1 MKIIKVG
8 EINYKEWISSYK
20 KAKKEYLQKCA
31 EKGINIDP
39 NFVGREV
46 VLEDV
51 LKYLREEFKGVVLC
65 GISGM
70 GKTSLAN
77 QVCGQLMYSKPAW
90 KIIIINQREKS
101 ELNELLVE
109 LISELSE
116 ELCIEEHMQLL
127 SETNTSHLRI
137 QCSILM
143 QELID
148 RQSNMLILLDNIDGH
163 CDGSTKQNEFCQF
176 MKEILHKIPLT
187 SNVKFLLTVGK
198 KLSNI
203 TKISNERNFLFDKQ
217 MVEQELKPLT
227 GEDTARVLRKISHKS
242 EKDLPGSVC
251 DGVHSICGG
260 IPFSVSMVGDLI
272 KNGFTAD
279 KLLSGLQRQPQ
290 TVPMDTFLQK
300 SFQMLETSPQMH
312 ELKTLLVRFSVFQ
325 TARFNIQAAVSVGF
339 DTEKEVTFRR
349 PGMSVKD
356 PTLRDNMW
364 IKLQQ
369 LKSHFLLEVDDA
381 FSSLGRKKRSA
392 EKLYSLH
399 PLVAKYVM
407 SLCREDEN
415 LRLERESAKFQFLK
429 HYCTEIEKL
438 GESSDKDPL
447 IARNIMDANMV
458 HIKQFFNIIRQEA
471 TLLTKYLP
479 QKDPNKHRKSSSV
492 AVQRRRIWKIA
503 DWAIS
508 SLERKLFARRQ
519 AELEKEGK
527 NLFSYIYWRSLEAES
542 LLTQDRIQQT
552 LQLLDGVT
560 SELGIV
566 TDDTVCSK
574 VDGWNQPPDEEIPA
588 WATFYMVKGRLY
600 FMKSRNNNEKV
611 LHERAMDF
619 LTIAEKL
626 FEGQTKSRKGEVLYS
641 RKYFQTDLADVKNLE
656 GCVFFLMKLYE
667 KSMPCHEAA
676 YNLIL
681 KLTGNQLHKNL
692 TEYRSNVAACYHQ
705 LALDTDKPE
714 DTAKRSMLFQ
724 KALKFYDQ
732 SVRNNKQ
739 MRCEM
744 MPSQAGTLR
753 NRAEIYY
760 KQELL
765 EKALEDGKHVLKIVR
780 NLYVPPHIEITLAL
794 ERLAHYHLK
803 IGKKKQK
810 ELDVDGQ
817 DHLEKAMQYYDEV
830 LMQITNGGLPIEN
843 NDARTYRH
851 VRDNHIKVMKLLRY
865 EHRLIEDRV
874 KDYQAFEEGKY
885 NKSIQ
890 HNLQHDLDF
899 VPAEF
904 LKKAIEEGAVFV
916 PHKMDD
922 SDSESSET
930 SSSEASHSSS
940 SSKSS
945 SRGAESPNRMMD
957 VDQVI
962 ALKRQD
968 SGLEETEMS
977 DEELRHTENSE
988 VVGKDS
994 EKFEKNDMEIDM
1006 EGGKIPDR
1014 GNLIASGSEEDSVFD
1029 KRTDTESKRKTFR
1042 KKSSSSLTRQASIDL
1057 PDVVEVDESQGDVQV
1072 VELREP
1078 STSSFTDSARGSW
1091 SSSVSTSSFDSHRRS
1106 STNDSRESWRGSR
1119 LSASFGSQKCHETWS
1134 STASDDSTFSG
1145 AQKRRE
1151 NFSNTGSQDSVTSQ
1165 MGRLLCLEDLE
1176 ENVDDDAVDKP
1187 TAKRKKTDH
1196 Q

>member
-1 MKIIKVG
+1 MLPTRPKLESEDSSFDDPLTVNPWRVLVDNICQNLDPRTFENFKIYSKDHLGDEYKALDSEEQELQYIKYFSVLEDILGENGAVDHLEHVIGCINFHGGMG

-626 FEGQTKSRKGEVLYS
+626 FEGQTKSRK
-641 RKYFQTDLADVKNLE
+641 
-656 GCVFFLMKLYE
+656 
-667 KSMPCHEAA
+667 
-676 YNLIL
+676 
-681 KLTGNQLHKNL
+681 
-692 TEYRSNVAACYHQ
+692 
-705 LALDTDKPE
+705 
-714 DTAKRSMLFQ
+714 
-724 KALKFYDQ
+724 
-732 SVRNNKQ
+732 VRNNKQ